1 MKNPDVT
8 RHLVFVGNPGT
19 GKTTVARMV
28 SGIYHALG
36 LLEKGHLVEVDR
48 SELMAEYLGQT
59 AMKTAEVC
67 EKATGGVLFID
78 EAYALGGDDYGTE
91 SINTLVKEME
101 DGRDKLV
108 VIVAGYTHP
117 MVIFMAQNDSEPVQD
132 GHRVRRPDD
141 ELVQILRKL
150 ASAAD
155 YDISREAEMTFRRI
169 LAAARTQAFGNGR
182 FARNLLEEAIGRH
195 AWRLQ
200 DVEDPSHE
208 QLRELKAE
216 DFRQLATPNR
226 SGTP

>member
-1 MKNPDVT
+1 
-8 RHLVFVGNPGT
+8 
-19 GKTTVARMV
+19 
-28 SGIYHALG
+28 
-36 LLEKGHLVEVDR
+36 
-48 SELMAEYLGQT
+48 MAGYLGQT

-117 MVIFMAQNDSEPVQD
+117 MVIFMAQNPGLSSRFKTVIEFDD
-132 GHRVRRPDD
+132 YTDD

-155 YDISREAEMTFRRI
+155 YDISREAEMTFRGI
-169 LAAARTQAFGNGR
+169 LAGTARTQAFGNGR

-208 QLRELKAE
+208 QLREAQGGGLPAAG
-216 DFRQLATPNR
+216 RPRTGRGHP
-226 SGTP
+226 